1 MSKNNILEFSITTLT
16 EIYNKKKPELIDI
29 CISQNLKSTGTVRE
43 LRARL
48 SKYFKGNIELD
59 DIRETL
65 TEREKQ
71 AVINISV
78 ENRIKTEG
86 IELEENSE
94 EENDYYN
101 LKTKEEVEK
110 SKQLYENINTKAQD
124 ITNTIEKII
133 NNVENQYINNSDNT
147 YESLNFNEQNT
158 EGNRSDNFDRFN
170 ILNKSFCNKD
180 KNIIPE
186 NSENKNNLNTLKIS
200 NNTCENHI
208 TSDNK
213 KNKEVSFD
221 DKNKK
226 KQSSNELKIL
236 QNMTDRKRN
245 LQMTPDYFT
254 GNEDVKKFLKQ
265 YSMITDF
272 NNWDEKDKLKFL
284 PMFVKGTASNFLDNL
299 NNLKTNWTWKEI
311 EDAFIDQYLPIDYTT
326 ILKTNLENRR
336 QGESESATSFMTEI
350 ESLCRQIETHMKEE
364 DICIYILKGLKENIL
379 HTISM
384 QDNTTLKKLKENLK
398 KYELMQHRINNRGPT
413 INNYTDLLNLQ
424 VTKLQEFHKN
434 KEIKKN
440 EEHTENLLLKIE
452 QLTEE
457 VKRMNMLGK
466 NTNRSV
472 DFRENRYYDDYEDK
486 RYYRDNETRGRD
498 YNRNKDYYRKPE
510 YRYKSP
516 YPGRSRESSR
526 DSRRYNRNRSF
537 SRDNQRRNRDRS
549 YSRERPDS
557 REQSYTRESQRDNY
571 KIQDSRDRQSR
582 SRTPEQY
589 RNKDKQKE
597 MRGEM
602 ENITC
607 YKCERRGH
615 YATQCD
621 NVKN

>member
-78 ENRIKTEG
+78 ENRIKIEG

-133 NNVENQYINNSDNT
+133 NNDKNQYINNSDNI

-158 EGNRSDNFDRFN
+158 EGNSSDNFDRFN
-170 ILNKSFCNKD
+170 ILNKSFHNKD
-180 KNIIPE
+180 KNIKKSPE
-186 NSENKNNLNTLKIS
+186 NSEKENNLNTLKIS

-213 KNKEVSFD
+213 KNKEV
-221 DKNKK
+221 
-226 KQSSNELKIL
+226 
-236 QNMTDRKRN
+236 KRN

-350 ESLCRQIETHMKEE
+350 EK
-364 DICIYILKGLKENIL
+364 
-379 HTISM
+379 
-384 QDNTTLKKLKENLK
+384 NLK

-486 RYYRDNETRGRD
+486 SYYRNNETRGRD

-571 KIQDSRDRQSR
+571 KRQDSRDRQSR

>member
-1 MSKNNILEFSITTLT
+1 
-16 EIYNKKKPELIDI
+16 
-29 CISQNLKSTGTVRE
+29 
-43 LRARL
+43 
-48 SKYFKGNIELD
+48 
-59 DIRETL
+59 
-65 TEREKQ
+65 
-71 AVINISV
+71 
-78 ENRIKTEG
+78 
-86 IELEENSE
+86 
-94 EENDYYN
+94 
-101 LKTKEEVEK
+101 
-110 SKQLYENINTKAQD
+110 
-124 ITNTIEKII
+124 
-133 NNVENQYINNSDNT
+133 
-147 YESLNFNEQNT
+147 
-158 EGNRSDNFDRFN
+158 
-170 ILNKSFCNKD
+170 
-180 KNIIPE
+180 
-186 NSENKNNLNTLKIS
+186 
-200 NNTCENHI
+200 
-208 TSDNK
+208 
-213 KNKEVSFD
+213 
-221 DKNKK
+221 
-226 KQSSNELKIL
+226 
-236 QNMTDRKRN
+236 MTDRKRN

-336 QGESESATSFMTEI
+336 QGESESATSFMAEI
-350 ESLCRQIETHMKEE
+350 E
-364 DICIYILKGLKENIL
+364 N
-379 HTISM
+379 
-384 QDNTTLKKLKENLK
+384 NTTLKKLKENLK

-472 DFRENRYYDDYEDK
+472 DFRENRYYDDYENK
-486 RYYRDNETRGRD
+486 RYYRNNETRGRD

>member
-1 MSKNNILEFSITTLT
+1 
-16 EIYNKKKPELIDI
+16 
-29 CISQNLKSTGTVRE
+29 
-43 LRARL
+43 
-48 SKYFKGNIELD
+48 
-59 DIRETL
+59 
-65 TEREKQ
+65 
-71 AVINISV
+71 
-78 ENRIKTEG
+78 
-86 IELEENSE
+86 
-94 EENDYYN
+94 
-101 LKTKEEVEK
+101 
-110 SKQLYENINTKAQD
+110 
-124 ITNTIEKII
+124 
-133 NNVENQYINNSDNT
+133 
-147 YESLNFNEQNT
+147 
-158 EGNRSDNFDRFN
+158 
-170 ILNKSFCNKD
+170 
-180 KNIIPE
+180 
-186 NSENKNNLNTLKIS
+186 
-200 NNTCENHI
+200 
-208 TSDNK
+208 
-213 KNKEVSFD
+213 
-221 DKNKK
+221 
-226 KQSSNELKIL
+226 
-236 QNMTDRKRN
+236 MTDRKRN

-350 ESLCRQIETHMKEE
+350 EK
-364 DICIYILKGLKENIL
+364 
-379 HTISM
+379 
-384 QDNTTLKKLKENLK
+384 NLK

-486 RYYRDNETRGRD
+486 SYYRNNETRGRD

-571 KIQDSRDRQSR
+571 KRQDSRDRQSR

-621 NVKN
+621 NVEECEVKLSSENPTFQAPYRVSPAQREKLRLLIDEMIRADIIEPSKSNYAAPVFLIPKKQKGEYRFW

>member
-1 MSKNNILEFSITTLT
+1 
-16 EIYNKKKPELIDI
+16 
-29 CISQNLKSTGTVRE
+29 
-43 LRARL
+43 
-48 SKYFKGNIELD
+48 
-59 DIRETL
+59 
-65 TEREKQ
+65 
-71 AVINISV
+71 
-78 ENRIKTEG
+78 
-86 IELEENSE
+86 
-94 EENDYYN
+94 
-101 LKTKEEVEK
+101 
-110 SKQLYENINTKAQD
+110 
-124 ITNTIEKII
+124 
-133 NNVENQYINNSDNT
+133 
-147 YESLNFNEQNT
+147 
-158 EGNRSDNFDRFN
+158 
-170 ILNKSFCNKD
+170 
-180 KNIIPE
+180 
-186 NSENKNNLNTLKIS
+186 
-200 NNTCENHI
+200 
-208 TSDNK
+208 
-213 KNKEVSFD
+213 
-221 DKNKK
+221 
-226 KQSSNELKIL
+226 
-236 QNMTDRKRN
+236 MTDRKRN

-350 ESLCRQIETHMKEE
+350 EK
-364 DICIYILKGLKENIL
+364 
-379 HTISM
+379 
-384 QDNTTLKKLKENLK
+384 
-398 KYELMQHRINNRGPT
+398 
-413 INNYTDLLNLQ
+413 
-424 VTKLQEFHKN
+424 
-434 KEIKKN
+434 
-440 EEHTENLLLKIE
+440 

-486 RYYRDNETRGRD
+486 SYYRNNETRGRD

-571 KIQDSRDRQSR
+571 KRQDSRDRQSR
-582 SRTPEQY
+582 SRTPEQ
-589 RNKDKQKE
+589 
-597 MRGEM
+597 
-602 ENITC
+602 
-607 YKCERRGH
+607 
-615 YATQCD
+615 
-621 NVKN
+621 